1 MTTFVFGKVA
11 RTQAMGMKR
20 QATRLLEAFFH
31 TNKAVGGA
39 PQFSVTA
46 NRVIV
51 QVLYYTQQAQPSH
64 ASVVALA
71 NALSR
76 C

>member
-11 RTQAMGMKR
+11 RTQAMGMQR

-31 TNKAVGGA
+31 THKAVGGV

-51 QVLYYTQQAQPSH
+51 QVLYYTQPTQPNH
-64 ASVVALA
+64 ASVEALA
-71 NALSR
+71 NELSR

>member
-1 MTTFVFGKVA
+1 MTTFTFSKLG
-11 RTQAMGMKR
+11 RTQALGMQR

-31 TNKAVGGA
+31 THKVVGGQ
-39 PQFSVTA
+39 PQFSVSPT
-46 NRVIV
+46 RVTV
-51 QVLYYTQQAQPSH
+51 QVLYYSQVAQPSEQ
-64 ASVVALA
+64 SVEALA